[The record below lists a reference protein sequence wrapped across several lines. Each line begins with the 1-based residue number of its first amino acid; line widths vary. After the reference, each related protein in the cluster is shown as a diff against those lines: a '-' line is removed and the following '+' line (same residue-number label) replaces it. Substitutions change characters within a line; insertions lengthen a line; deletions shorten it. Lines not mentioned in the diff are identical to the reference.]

1 MKKLRFYAFEKKKKY
16 FYIGIICG
24 VMLLTLLIFNTSRAK
39 YRTTQ
44 SIELARGT
52 INYTVPD
59 LNLVSMYIEDN
70 GEYKA
75 SDTVPSNGYKLNQ
88 DKSYCAVNG
97 NKDSS
102 ITFGYENKLIN
113 VYGLGKKGTKC
124 YLYFDSYQCNGIS
137 CESILANINTIKT
150 RNDFSIALTDATS
163 GVIYKSLDSTQYDD
177 YGATY
182 YFAGAP
188 TDNWVKFG
196 GYYWRIIRIN
206 GDGTIRMIYN
216 GPTTDQTGE
225 TTQIGESAF
234 ASALANDNMY
244 VGFQYTNGEVHG
256 RGANSAVKEA
266 LDNWY
271 SSNLSGYTSYI
282 ATGEGATFCNDR
294 QPSTNDSSL
303 NNTGGTGKTLTY
315 YAPHLRLDVYK
326 NPIFNCV
333 DINDRIDTPIG
344 LITVDEM
351 AYAGGVNQINNLNYY
366 LYNNKTYWSM
376 SPCIFDI
383 YGYALVFH
391 MALRGAIDA
400 PYAHGANGVRPVINL
415 RKDIQ
420 FTGLGTAL
428 DPYVVT

>member
-1 MKKLRFYAFEKKKKY
+1 MKTSKQRKRYIEILIIFIIII
-16 FYIGIICG
+16 IGISCITKNNQYKEESID
-24 VMLLTLLIFNTSRAK
+24 LANINTNNNK
-39 YRTTQ
+39 
-44 SIELARGT
+44 ELNVVALY
-52 INYTVPD
+52 IND
-59 LNLVSMYIEDN
+59 D
-70 GEYKA
+70 GEYKK
-75 SDTVPSNGYKLNQ
+75 SESIPTSGYTLNTENSYCNTDDKKDTTITIEYSNGK
-88 DKSYCAVNG
+88 
-97 NKDSS
+97 
-102 ITFGYENKLIN
+102 IN
-113 VYGLGKKGTKC
+113 VKNITKRGTKC
-124 YLYFDSYQCNGIS
+124 YLYFDIKQYTCKGAA
-137 CESILANINTIKT
+137 CESIMANMNTWKT
-150 RNDFSIALTDATS
+150 REDFSTILTDATT
-163 GVIYKSLDSTQYDD
+163 GVIYKSLNSNQYDD
-177 YGATY
+177 YGETY

-216 GPTTDQTGE
+216 GPTTDQTGD
-225 TTQIGESAF
+225 TTQIGESTF

-256 RGANSAVKEA
+256 KGSNSAIKEA

-271 SSNLSGYTSYI
+271 GSNLSGFASYI
-282 ATGEGATFCNDR
+282 AIGEGATFCNDR
-294 QPSTNDSSL
+294 QPSTNGSSL

-344 LITVDEM
+344 LITVDEI

-376 SPCIFDI
+376 SPCIFDT

-400 PYAHGANGVRPVINL
+400 PYAHDANGVRPVINL

-420 FTGLGTAL
+420 FTGLGTA
-428 DPYVVT
+428 DNPYVVS